1 MWEKFEESY
10 EKKWKGIRT
19 LIKPRKGKR
28 SSIKERD
35 SKRQKSIPEKIPS
48 YKHYLLVSMI
58 KPIMIRLVIHQGKVD
73 LHYDL
78 C

>member
-1 MWEKFEESY
+1 
-10 EKKWKGIRT
+10 
-19 LIKPRKGKR
+19 
-28 SSIKERD
+28 
-35 SKRQKSIPEKIPS
+35 
-48 YKHYLLVSMI
+48 LVSMI